1 MIREL
6 RIATRQSR
14 LALWQAEYVADTL
27 RRAHPGIEIEVI
39 PMSTRGDEVLD
50 RSLAKIGGKGLF
62 IKELEVAMFEDRADI
77 AVHSMKDVPWDLP
90 QGMVIGAVLQR
101 ADPGDALASA
111 GGIDA
116 LDALPEN
123 ARVGTSSLRRQSQ
136 MRFLR
141 PDLTIE
147 PVRGNVETRLRKLD
161 EGEFHAI
168 VLAAAGLK
176 RLGLGERITGRLSYE
191 ECLPAV
197 GQGAIGIECREDKE
211 EVLAALKLVEHEGTR
226 RCVDAERSF
235 AATLKA
241 SCESPVA
248 AYGEIRE
255 GELYLRG
262 MVATPAGSEL
272 LRREVRGSQTD
283 ARRLGSDLARGLL
296 ADGAGTL
303 LESLK
308 TES

>member
-62 IKELEVAMFEDRADI
+62 IKELEVAMLEDRADI

-101 ADPGDALASA
+101 ADPGDALASV

-176 RLGLGERITGRLSYE
+176 RLGLGERITGRLSYQ

-197 GQGAIGIECREDKE
+197 GQGAIGIECREDKQ

-255 GELYLRG
+255 GEMYLRG
-262 MVATPAGSEL
+262 MVATPDGSEL

-283 ARRLGSDLARGLL
+283 ARRLGNDLAKGLL
-296 ADGAGTL
+296 ADGAGAL
-303 LESLK
+303 LESLQ

>member
-1 MIREL
+1 MRRASIIRRWTEISWL
-6 RIATRQSR
+6 RHLARGRQRR
-14 LALWQAEYVADTL
+14 LAKSPSVA
-27 RRAHPGIEIEVI
+27 AA
-39 PMSTRGDEVLD
+39 EVL
-50 RSLAKIGGKGLF
+50 
-62 IKELEVAMFEDRADI
+62 EDRALLSGISFAAGRSI
-77 AVHSMKDVPWDLP
+77 A
-90 QGMVIGAVLQR
+90 
-101 ADPGDALASA
+101 
-111 GGIDA
+111 
-116 LDALPEN
+116 
-123 ARVGTSSLRRQSQ
+123 SSDQ
-136 MRFLR
+136 
-141 PDLTIE
+141 
-147 PVRGNVETRLRKLD
+147 
-161 EGEFHAI
+161 GEFHAI

-262 MVATPAGSEL
+262 MVATPDGSEL